1 MRPAQCIGG
10 PPVVG
15 GRYPR
20 TSCLPLAAARLLPV
34 RLDGPRYSN
43 PRYVSSVLDELVC
56 LYALWDGAAPAAA
69 SAPAFAPVS
78 VSDGSALAPE
88 RVRGA
93 AMRRCTHG
101 QTGTCDGARLLKRDF
116 GGMYTQGVSIPLL
129 LRGFTSII
137 NLGNNR
143 KGDAMRCIC
152 VAVMECWF
160 QMGAGE
166 EGGLYGRCGIS
177 VLDGGDPK
185 IWYTRGALRFA
196 SVTKSGP
203 NMI

>member
-1 MRPAQCIGG
+1 MRLAQCIGG

-43 PRYVSSVLDELVC
+43 PRYVSSVLYELVC
-56 LYALWDGAAPAAA
+56 LYALWDGAAPARPHSRLSQFLTAVRW
-69 SAPAFAPVS
+69 P
-78 VSDGSALAPE
+78 LE

-116 GGMYTQGVSIPLL
+116 GGMYTQGVSTSLL